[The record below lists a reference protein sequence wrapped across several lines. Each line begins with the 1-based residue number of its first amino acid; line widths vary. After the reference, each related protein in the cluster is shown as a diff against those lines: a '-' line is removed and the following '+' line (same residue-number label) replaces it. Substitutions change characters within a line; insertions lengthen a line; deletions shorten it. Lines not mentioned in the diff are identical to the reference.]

1 MKHILYPL
9 LYLWLLTPL
18 SLAAAPPAPPPAKVV
33 ITKVIEQELAPT
45 SRLVGALDF
54 DRISEVSGEISGLIV
69 RQNAVEGTMVKQGD
83 PLVELNTDLIQKD
96 MDIKKKQQA
105 QANADLERVARNMN
119 RLENLLQTNS
129 ASRQAYDDAR
139 FEHQSLMKRR
149 ETVDEEIIRLQMQL
163 DKSTVRAPFDG
174 VVLAKLKEQGE
185 WINPGTPVATVAST
199 NDLVVKVAISEQL
212 VRFQTSGD
220 PAPVTIDALDS
231 SVEGK
236 ILGFIPVADIR
247 SKSATLKISIP
258 YQRKMIRNMSASV
271 EIPTGQKQLL
281 RLFPRDAVVNFN
293 GQNFVYAVAKNKAK
307 MLPIKI
313 VARTGSNIAVAEPP
327 VTKGMDL
334 VIDGN
339 DRLRPDQP
347 VEIIK
352 PQ

>member
-1 MKHILYPL
+1 MKKIYTT
-9 LYLWLLTPL
+9 LWLGLVSPL
-18 SLAAAPPAPPPAKVV
+18 SVTAAPPAPPPAKVV
-33 ITKVIEQELAPT
+33 VTQVIEQELAPT
-45 SRLVGALDF
+45 SRLVGAIDF

-69 RQNAVEGTMVKQGD
+69 RQNAVEGALVRQGD

-96 MDIKKKQQA
+96 MDIKQKQRA
-105 QANADLERVARNMN
+105 QANADLERMTRSMN

-139 FEHQSLMKRR
+139 FEHQSLMKKR
-149 ETVDEEIIRLQMQL
+149 ETVDEEIIRLQIQL
-163 DKSTVRAPFDG
+163 EKSTVRAPFDG

-185 WINPGTPVATVAST
+185 WINPGTSVATIAST

-212 VRFQTSGD
+212 VRFQTAGD
-220 PAPVTIDALDS
+220 PAPVTINALNS
-231 SVEGK
+231 SVEGR

-258 YQRKMIRNMSASV
+258 YQRQMIRNMSASV
-271 EIPTGQKQLL
+271 EVPSGQKQLL
-281 RLFPRDAVVNFN
+281 RLIPRDAVVNFN
-293 GQNFVYAVAKNKAK
+293 GQNFVYTVSDGKAK

-313 VARTGSNIAVAEPP
+313 VARTGANIAVAEPP

-339 DRLRPDQP
+339 DRLRPGQP
-347 VEIIK
+347 VEIIRN
-352 PQ
+352 